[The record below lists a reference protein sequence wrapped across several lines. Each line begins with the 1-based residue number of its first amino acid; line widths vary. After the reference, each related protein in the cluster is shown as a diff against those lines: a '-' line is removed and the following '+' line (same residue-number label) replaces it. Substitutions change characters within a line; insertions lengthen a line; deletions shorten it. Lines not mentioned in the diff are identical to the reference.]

1 MPKTKHSPVKLL
13 SDLGIDVMNLSSQE
27 DYKSALIEGLA
38 KLQYTGETSSERF
51 KILANEVRRVK
62 TEQEKAKDPTY
73 KTKEE
78 RPPIVKKTKITGKAF
93 KKGSSVGRAEN
104 VAADTT
110 GASAIQ
116 KWQPQ
121 AGAPLQ
127 QAEDVTPQ
135 AQPTESLIGALKSID
150 SGVNNIIETL
160 KGSNKAD
167 AKAQSDERKR
177 LEKEARE
184 QKEGKLEGI
193 KGKLANAADTVLAPV
208 KSIFQKIW
216 DFLKVVILG
225 RVVMKLF
232 EWFTNP
238 ANGEKIAA
246 LFKFLKDWWPVLVA
260 GIMAVVGPGM
270 IFTAGL
276 IALLV
281 WGIPKI
287 IEAVN
292 WVKNL
297 FGIGIDKELK
307 NVETDAD
314 KFAQDTAKGLG
325 KESGEVVPGSKGM
338 PGTKGKVGGETEEL
352 PNTDVDP
359 NIVGETQQQATDLQ
373 DAAAGIETLPVEM
386 AGGGEVPG
394 SGTGDTVP
402 AMLTPGEFVMSRGA
416 VNRYGANTL
425 AGMNAAAGGTNR
437 PTRGGYLGGGV
448 VNNVSGYRGGGVVK
462 NVSNTSSGISLGG
475 PKINYGGSRTILN
488 VPRTVLPSQ
497 PLKFAGGGSVPEA
510 QIVKGSPS
518 QIVINPPVGSSPE
531 VITADPVGDANAKLS
546 AQATQSQDLPSFS
559 ASSMRSIS
567 KIKTLGITV

>member
-38 KLQYTGETSSERF
+38 KLQYTGETGSERF

-238 ANGEKIAA
+238 ANGEKIAE

-437 PTRGGYLGGGV
+437 PTRGGYQGGGV

>member
-448 VNNVSGYRGGGVVK
+448 VNNVSGYRGGGVV
-462 NVSNTSSGISLGG
+462 
-475 PKINYGGSRTILN
+475 
-488 VPRTVLPSQ
+488 
-497 PLKFAGGGSVPEA
+497 
-510 QIVKGSPS
+510 
-518 QIVINPPVGSSPE
+518 
-531 VITADPVGDANAKLS
+531 
-546 AQATQSQDLPSFS
+546 
-559 ASSMRSIS
+559 
-567 KIKTLGITV
+567 

>member
-150 SGVNNIIETL
+150 SGVNSIIETL

-193 KGKLANAADTVLAPV
+193 KGKLASAADTVLKPV
-208 KSIFQKIW
+208 KNIFQKIW

-246 LFKFLKDWWPVLVA
+246 LFKFLRDWWPVLVA

-297 FGIGIDKELK
+297 FGIGVDKELK
-307 NVETDAD
+307 SLETDAD
-314 KFAQDTAKGLG
+314 KFAQDTAKGLEKKG
-325 KESGEVVPGSKGM
+325 DVGEIVPGAKGM
-338 PGTKGKVGGETEEL
+338 PGTGLGKDNTEEL
-352 PNTDVDP
+352 PDTDVDP
-359 NIVGETQQQATDLQ
+359 NIVGETEQQAIDLQ
-373 DAAAGIETLPVEM
+373 DAAAGAEVPPIQM
-386 AGGGEVPG
+386 ASGGEVPG

-437 PTRGGYLGGGV
+437 PTRGVYKGGGV
-448 VNNVSGYRGGGVVK
+448 VN

-475 PKINYGGSRTILN
+475 PKINYGGSHTVLN

-510 QIVKGSPS
+510 RIVKGSPS
-518 QIVINPPVGSSPE
+518 QIVINPPVGASPE
-531 VITADPVGDANAKLS
+531 VITEDPVGDANAKLS

-559 ASSMRSIS
+559 ASSMRSMS